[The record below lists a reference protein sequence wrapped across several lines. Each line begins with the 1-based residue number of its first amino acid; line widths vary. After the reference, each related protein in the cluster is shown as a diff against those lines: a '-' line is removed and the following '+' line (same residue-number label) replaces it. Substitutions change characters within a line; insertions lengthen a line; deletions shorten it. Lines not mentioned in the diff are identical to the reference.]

1 MGLSQR
7 SPKILPASTH
17 RDTIVIRCLNR
28 ICTVIG
34 ASTLYLHVILKNLGV
49 ADLSYEDRNL

>member
-7 SPKILPASTH
+7 SPKILSASTH
-17 RDTIVIRCLNR
+17 RDTIIIRCINR
-28 ICTVIG
+28 ICTIIG
-34 ASTLYLHVILKNLGV
+34 SGTLYLHVVLKNLGV